1 MPALEDPMDDCT
13 FCDILAGTTEASFV
27 AAEDRVVAF
36 TDILPI
42 GEGHTLVIPR
52 RHAIGL
58 HDLDPEDG
66 SAMFRLAQRIAS
78 AQRRL
83 GLAEGVNLFL
93 ADGVIAGQEVF
104 HAHLHVL
111 PRQDGDALRL
121 HVDYEPPPAR
131 AALDATAARLREAL
145 GTM

>member
-1 MPALEDPMDDCT
+1 MDDCI
-13 FCDILAGTTEASFV
+13 FCDILAGQAEASFV
-27 AAEDRVVAF
+27 AGDERVVAF
-36 TDILPI
+36 ADILPI

-66 SAMFRLAQRIAS
+66 AAMFRLGQRIAA

-93 ADGVIAGQEVF
+93 ADGVVAGQEVF

-111 PRQDGDALRL
+111 PRQDGDALTL
-121 HVDYEPPPAR
+121 SVDYAPAPSR
-131 AALDATAARLREAL
+131 DALDTTAARLRDAL
-145 GTM
+145 EHTGG